1 MSTPSPL
8 KPAPPFD
15 LEQLFDKIRRLDV
28 HTPQG
33 MAGLLAKESIFV
45 FNYGEVE
52 PDAAVSLTM
61 PVRRKSY
68 SSGALMNVFAMN
80 RPEGYLRYIIEERLA
95 RFGTP
100 SDMFLLFLAGRNQI
114 GRLTYALHG
123 QTVPEGEGERLDEL
137 LSSPSGQLFERLV
150 SKYALGSGISGV
162 QPKTVVPLAS
172 EVPASAALSDVAT
185 PGVDTPGIATLDA
198 HATLPLTTVIV
209 KAEGD
214 DYAGIARNEFLCM
227 SVAREAG
234 FDVPDFWLSNDG
246 LLFVMARFDRAPDG
260 TPLGFED
267 MSVLTGNDKYRGSY
281 EMIGRAVEVYT
292 GDDFRAQSLRL
303 FERVALSCFLR
314 DGDAHMKNIG
324 IIYTDPTGP
333 RRLSPIYDVVCT
345 GIYPLLDGRMA
356 LNLNKSKVFPVP
368 GQLIAY
374 GERLGLNRA
383 EAEAI
388 LLRIDQAFDTVAE
401 RLGQDDRYKA
411 DDLLTRIRDVIRR
424 TGTIPVA
431 RAKRPAFRLP

>member
-1 MSTPSPL
+1 MSTPSSL
-8 KPAPPFD
+8 KPAQPFD

-33 MAGLLAKESIFV
+33 MAGLLAKESTFV

-162 QPKTVVPLAS
+162 QPKTVVPLAP
-172 EVPASAALSDVAT
+172 EVPA
-185 PGVDTPGIATLDA
+185 GVATLDA

-292 GDDFRAQSLRL
+292 GADFRAQSIRL

-345 GIYPLLDGRMA
+345 GVYPLLDGKMA

-374 GERLGLNRA
+374 GERLGLKRA
-383 EAEAI
+383 EAQAI

-401 RLGQDDRYKA
+401 RLSQDDRYKA
-411 DDLLTRIRDVIRR
+411 DDLLTRIQEVIRR
-424 TGTIPVA
+424 TGAIPVA

>member
-1 MSTPSPL
+1 MSTPSSL
-8 KPAPPFD
+8 KPAQPFD

-33 MAGLLAKESIFV
+33 MAGLLAKESTFV

-162 QPKTVVPLAS
+162 QPKTVVPLAP
-172 EVPASAALSDVAT
+172 EVPASV
-185 PGVDTPGIATLDA
+185 ATLDA
-198 HATLPLTTVIV
+198 HAALPLTTVIV

-214 DYAGIARNEFLCM
+214 EYAGIARNEFLCM

-292 GDDFRAQSLRL
+292 GADFRAQSIRL

-345 GIYPLLDGRMA
+345 GVYPLLDGRMA

-374 GERLGLNRA
+374 GERLGLKRA
-383 EAEAI
+383 EAQAI
-388 LLRIDQAFDTVAE
+388 LLRIDQAFDIVAE
-401 RLGQDDRYKA
+401 RLSQDDRYKA
-411 DDLLTRIRDVIRR
+411 DDLLTRIQEVIRR
-424 TGTIPVA
+424 TGAIPVA

>member
-1 MSTPSPL
+1 MSTPSSL

-15 LEQLFDKIRRLDV
+15 LENIFDKIRRLDV

-33 MAGLLAKESIFV
+33 VAGLLAKESTFV

-162 QPKTVVPLAS
+162 QPKTVVPLAPD
-172 EVPASAALSDVAT
+172 VPASVTT
-185 PGVDTPGIATLDA
+185 PGVATLDA

-234 FDVPDFWLSNDG
+234 FEVPDFWLSNDG

-292 GDDFRAQSLRL
+292 GADFRAQSLRL

-374 GERLGLNRA
+374 GERLGLKRA

-388 LLRIDQAFDTVAE
+388 LLRIDDAFETVAE
-401 RLGQDDRYKA
+401 RLSQDDRYKV
-411 DDLLTRIRDVIRR
+411 DDLLERIRDVIRR
-424 TGTIPVA
+424 TGAIPVA
-431 RAKRPAFRLP
+431 RAKRPAFRVP

>member
-1 MSTPSPL
+1 MNTPAST
-8 KPAPPFD
+8 FD
-15 LEQLFDKIRRLDV
+15 IEKLFDKIRQLDV

-33 MAGLLAKESIFV
+33 IAGLLAKESTFV
-45 FNYGEVE
+45 FNYGDVE
-52 PDAAVSLTM
+52 PSAAVSLTM

-68 SSGALMNVFAMN
+68 SSGALMSVFAMN

-114 GRLTYALHG
+114 GRLTYALRG
-123 QTVPEGEGERLDEL
+123 EAVPEGEGEQLDEL

-162 QPKTVVPLAS
+162 QPKTVVPLL
-172 EVPASAALSDVAT
+172 PAAAEPATVDSHAAL
-185 PGVDTPGIATLDA
+185 
-198 HATLPLTTVIV
+198 PLKTVIV

-214 DYAGIARNEFLCM
+214 DYPGIARNEFLCM

-234 FDVPDFWLSNDG
+234 FEVPDFWLSDDG
-246 LLFVMARFDRAPDG
+246 LLFVMARFDRTPDG
-260 TPLGFED
+260 AALGFED
-267 MSVLTGNDKYRGSY
+267 MSVLTGNEKYRGSY
-281 EMIGRAVEVYT
+281 EMIARAVEVYT
-292 GDDFRAQSLRL
+292 GADFRAQAIRL

-324 IIYTDPTGP
+324 LLYSDPTGP

-345 GIYPLLDGRMA
+345 GIYPSLDGRMA

-368 GQLIAY
+368 EQLVAY
-374 GERLGLNRA
+374 GERLGLKRG
-383 EAEAI
+383 EAEAV
-388 LLRIDQAFDTVAE
+388 LLRIDTAFDAVADHLAADE
-401 RLGQDDRYKA
+401 RYRA
-411 DDLLTRIRDVIRR
+411 DDLLSRIRGEVRR
-424 TGTIPVA
+424 TGPLPFTNP
-431 RAKRPAFRLP
+431 RRPAGGFR

>member
-1 MSTPSPL
+1 MNTPAST
-8 KPAPPFD
+8 FD
-15 LEQLFDKIRRLDV
+15 IEKLFDKIRQLDV

-33 MAGLLAKESIFV
+33 IAGLLAKESTFV
-45 FNYGEVE
+45 FNYGDVE
-52 PDAAVSLTM
+52 PSAAVSLTM

-68 SSGALMNVFAMN
+68 SSGALMSVFAMN

-114 GRLTYALHG
+114 GRLTYALRG
-123 QTVPEGEGERLDEL
+123 EAVPEGEGEQLDEL

-162 QPKTVVPLAS
+162 QPKTVVPLL
-172 EVPASAALSDVAT
+172 PAAAEPAAVDSHAAL
-185 PGVDTPGIATLDA
+185 
-198 HATLPLTTVIV
+198 PLKTVIV

-214 DYAGIARNEFLCM
+214 DYPGIARNEFLCM

-234 FDVPDFWLSNDG
+234 FEVPDFWLSDDG
-246 LLFVMARFDRAPDG
+246 LLFVMARFDRTPDG
-260 TPLGFED
+260 AALGFED
-267 MSVLTGNDKYRGSY
+267 MSVLTGNEKYRGSY
-281 EMIGRAVEVYT
+281 EMIARAVEVYT
-292 GDDFRAQSLRL
+292 GADFRAQATRL

-324 IIYTDPTGP
+324 LLYSDPTGP

-345 GIYPLLDGRMA
+345 GIYPSLDGRMA

-368 GQLIAY
+368 EQLVAY
-374 GERLGLNRA
+374 GERLGLKRG
-383 EAEAI
+383 EAEAV
-388 LLRIDQAFDTVAE
+388 LLRIDTAFDAVADHLAADE
-401 RLGQDDRYKA
+401 RYRA
-411 DDLLTRIRDVIRR
+411 DDLLSRIRGEVRR
-424 TGTIPVA
+424 TGPLPFTNP
-431 RAKRPAFRLP
+431 RRPAGGFR

>member
-1 MSTPSPL
+1 MSTPSSL

-15 LEQLFDKIRRLDV
+15 LENLFDKIRRLDV

-33 MAGLLAKESIFV
+33 MAGLLAKESTFV

-162 QPKTVVPLAS
+162 QPKTVVPLAP
-172 EVPASAALSDVAT
+172 EVPASVTTS
-185 PGVDTPGIATLDA
+185 GVATLDA

-292 GDDFRAQSLRL
+292 GADFRAQSLRL

-324 IIYTDPTGP
+324 ILYTDPTGP

-345 GIYPLLDGRMA
+345 GVYPLLDGRMA

-368 GQLIAY
+368 GQLVAY
-374 GERLGLNRA
+374 GERLGLKRA

-401 RLGQDDRYKA
+401 RLSQDDRYKA

-424 TGTIPVA
+424 TGAIPVA

>member
-1 MSTPSPL
+1 MSTLPSL
-8 KPAPPFD
+8 LPAPPFD
-15 LEQLFDKIRRLDV
+15 LEKLFDKIRQLDV

-33 MAGLLAKESIFV
+33 IAGLLAKESTFV

-123 QTVPEGEGERLDEL
+123 ETVPEGEGERLDEL

-162 QPKTVVPLAS
+162 QPKTVVPLLPAPS
-172 EVPASAALSDVAT
+172 EVPASPPT
-185 PGVDTPGIATLDA
+185 IDA
-198 HATLPLTTVIV
+198 HAALPLTTVIV

-214 DYAGIARNEFLCM
+214 DYPGIARNEFLCM

-234 FDVPDFWLSNDG
+234 FEVPDFWLSNDG

-260 TPLGFED
+260 TALGFED

-281 EMIGRAVEVYT
+281 EMIARAVEVYT
-292 GDDFRAQSLRL
+292 GADFRTQSIRL
-303 FERVALSCFLR
+303 FERIALSCFLR

-324 IIYTDPTGP
+324 IVYADPTGA

-345 GIYPLLDGRMA
+345 GIYPSLDGRMA

-368 GQLIAY
+368 EQLIAY
-374 GERLGLNRA
+374 GERLGLKRV
-383 EAEAI
+383 EADAI
-388 LLRIDQAFDTVAE
+388 LSRIDAAFDTVAE
-401 RLGQDDRYKA
+401 RLGEDDRYKA
-411 DDLLTRIRDVIRR
+411 DDLLARIRGEIRR
-424 TGTIPVA
+424 TGPIPVA
-431 RAKRPAFRLP
+431 RAKRPAVPHP

>member
-8 KPAPPFD
+8 IPAPPFD

-33 MAGLLAKESIFV
+33 MAGLLAKESTFV

-162 QPKTVVPLAS
+162 QPKTVVPLAP
-172 EVPASAALSDVAT
+172 EVPAGAS
-185 PGVDTPGIATLDA
+185 TLDA

-281 EMIGRAVEVYT
+281 EMIARAVEVYT
-292 GDDFRAQSLRL
+292 GADFRAQSLRL

-324 IIYTDPTGP
+324 IVYADPTGP
-333 RRLSPIYDVVCT
+333 RRLAPIYDVVCT

-374 GERLGLNRA
+374 GERLGLKRA

-388 LLRIDQAFDTVAE
+388 LLRIDQAFETVAE
-401 RLGQDDRYKA
+401 RLSHDDRYKA
-411 DDLLTRIRDVIRR
+411 DDLLTQIRDVIRR
-424 TGTIPVA
+424 TGAIPVA

>member
-1 MSTPSPL
+1 MNTPAST
-8 KPAPPFD
+8 FD
-15 LEQLFDKIRRLDV
+15 IEKLFDKIRQLDV

-33 MAGLLAKESIFV
+33 IAGLLAKESTFV
-45 FNYGEVE
+45 FNYGDVE
-52 PDAAVSLTM
+52 PSAAVSLTM

-68 SSGALMNVFAMN
+68 SSGALMSVFAMN

-114 GRLTYALHG
+114 GRLTYALRG
-123 QTVPEGEGERLDEL
+123 EAVPEGEGEQLDEL

-162 QPKTVVPLAS
+162 QPKTVVPLL
-172 EVPASAALSDVAT
+172 PAPAEPATVDSHAAL
-185 PGVDTPGIATLDA
+185 
-198 HATLPLTTVIV
+198 PLKTVIV

-214 DYAGIARNEFLCM
+214 DYPGIARNEFLCM

-234 FDVPDFWLSNDG
+234 FEVPDFWLSDDG
-246 LLFVMARFDRAPDG
+246 LLFVMARFDRTPDG
-260 TPLGFED
+260 AALGFED
-267 MSVLTGNDKYRGSY
+267 MSVLTGNEKYRGSY
-281 EMIGRAVEVYT
+281 EMIARAVEVYT
-292 GDDFRAQSLRL
+292 GADFRAQATRL

-324 IIYTDPTGP
+324 LLYSDPTGP

-345 GIYPLLDGRMA
+345 GIYPSLDGRMA

-368 GQLIAY
+368 EQLVAY
-374 GERLGLNRA
+374 GERLGLKRG
-383 EAEAI
+383 EAEAV
-388 LLRIDQAFDTVAE
+388 LLRIDTAFDAVADHLAADE
-401 RLGQDDRYKA
+401 RYRA
-411 DDLLTRIRDVIRR
+411 DDLLSRIRGEVRR
-424 TGTIPVA
+424 TGPLPFTNP
-431 RAKRPAFRLP
+431 RRPAGGFR

>member
-8 KPAPPFD
+8 TPAQPFD
-15 LEQLFDKIRRLDV
+15 LEQLFNKIRRLDV

-33 MAGLLAKESIFV
+33 MAGLLAKESTFV
-45 FNYGEVE
+45 FNYGEVD

-172 EVPASAALSDVAT
+172 DSPAGVPT
-185 PGVDTPGIATLDA
+185 RGVATLDA
-198 HATLPLTTVIV
+198 HASLPLTTVIV

-214 DYAGIARNEFLCM
+214 DYAGIARNEYLCM

-234 FDVPDFWLSNDG
+234 FDVPEFWLSNDG

-281 EMIGRAVEVYT
+281 EMIGRAVEIYT
-292 GDDFRAQSLRL
+292 GADFRAQSIRL

-368 GQLIAY
+368 GQLVAY
-374 GERLGLNRA
+374 GERLGLKRA

-388 LLRIDQAFDTVAE
+388 LLRIDQAFNRVFE
-401 RLGQDDRYKA
+401 QLGEDERYKS
-411 DDLLTRIRDVIRR
+411 DDLLTRIQDVIRR
-424 TGTIPVA
+424 TGAIPVA

>member
-1 MSTPSPL
+1 MSTPPPL

-33 MAGLLAKESIFV
+33 MAGLLAKESTFV

-162 QPKTVVPLAS
+162 QPKTVVPLAP
-172 EVPASAALSDVAT
+172 EVPASVAA
-185 PGVDTPGIATLDA
+185 PGVATLDA

-292 GDDFRAQSLRL
+292 GADFRAQSLRL

-374 GERLGLNRA
+374 GERLGLKRA

-388 LLRIDQAFDTVAE
+388 LLRIDRAFDTVAE
-401 RLGQDDRYKA
+401 RLSQDGRYKA
-411 DDLLTRIRDVIRR
+411 DDLLARIREVIRR
-424 TGTIPVA
+424 TGAIPVA

>member
-1 MSTPSPL
+1 MNTPAST
-8 KPAPPFD
+8 FD
-15 LEQLFDKIRRLDV
+15 IEKLFDKIRQLDV

-33 MAGLLAKESIFV
+33 IAGLLAKESTFV
-45 FNYGEVE
+45 FNYGDVE
-52 PDAAVSLTM
+52 PSAAVSLTM

-68 SSGALMNVFAMN
+68 SSGALMSVFAMN

-114 GRLTYALHG
+114 GRLTYALRG
-123 QTVPEGEGERLDEL
+123 EAVPEGEGEQLDEL

-162 QPKTVVPLAS
+162 QPKTVVPLL
-172 EVPASAALSDVAT
+172 PAAAEPAAVDSHAAL
-185 PGVDTPGIATLDA
+185 
-198 HATLPLTTVIV
+198 PLKTVIV

-214 DYAGIARNEFLCM
+214 DYPGIARNEFLCM

-234 FDVPDFWLSNDG
+234 FEVPDFWLSDDG
-246 LLFVMARFDRAPDG
+246 LLFVMARFDRTPDG
-260 TPLGFED
+260 AALGFED
-267 MSVLTGNDKYRGSY
+267 MSVLTGNEKYRGSY
-281 EMIGRAVEVYT
+281 EMIARAVEVYT
-292 GDDFRAQSLRL
+292 GADFRAQAIRL

-324 IIYTDPTGP
+324 LLYSDPTGP

-345 GIYPLLDGRMA
+345 GIYPSLDGRMA

-368 GQLIAY
+368 EELVAY
-374 GERLGLNRA
+374 GERLGLKRG
-383 EAEAI
+383 EAEAV
-388 LLRIDQAFDTVAE
+388 LLRIDTAFDAVADHLAADE
-401 RLGQDDRYKA
+401 RYRA
-411 DDLLTRIRDVIRR
+411 DDLLSRIRGEVRR
-424 TGTIPVA
+424 TGPLPFTNP
-431 RAKRPAFRLP
+431 RRPAGGFR

>member
-1 MSTPSPL
+1 MKIWTFSSGRRNEHAVVVP
-8 KPAPPFD
+8 PAPPFD
-15 LEQLFDKIRRLDV
+15 LEKLFDKIRQLDV

-33 MAGLLAKESIFV
+33 IAGLLAKESTFV

-123 QTVPEGEGERLDEL
+123 ETVPEGEGERLDEL

-162 QPKTVVPLAS
+162 QPKTVVPLLPPPLRFP
-172 EVPASAALSDVAT
+172 PALAMI
-185 PGVDTPGIATLDA
+185 DT

-214 DYAGIARNEFLCM
+214 DYPGIARNEFLCM

-234 FDVPDFWLSNDG
+234 FDVPDFWLSDDG

-281 EMIGRAVEVYT
+281 EMIARAVEVYT
-292 GDDFRAQSLRL
+292 GADFRTQSLQAFRA
-303 FERVALSCFLR
+303 RRAVVLSSRRRCSHEEHRDYVCRSDWSAPAFAYLR
-314 DGDAHMKNIG
+314 
-324 IIYTDPTGP
+324 
-333 RRLSPIYDVVCT
+333 RRLHGHLS
-345 GIYPLLDGRMA
+345 
-356 LNLNKSKVFPVP
+356 
-368 GQLIAY
+368 IA
-374 GERLGLNRA
+374 
-383 EAEAI
+383 
-388 LLRIDQAFDTVAE
+388 
-401 RLGQDDRYKA
+401 
-411 DDLLTRIRDVIRR
+411 
-424 TGTIPVA
+424 
-431 RAKRPAFRLP
+431 

>member
-1 MSTPSPL
+1 MSTPSSL

-15 LEQLFDKIRRLDV
+15 LENLFDKIRRLDV

-33 MAGLLAKESIFV
+33 ISGLLAKESTFV

-162 QPKTVVPLAS
+162 QPKTVVPLAP
-172 EVPASAALSDVAT
+172 EVPASVAT
-185 PGVDTPGIATLDA
+185 PGVATLDA
-198 HATLPLTTVIV
+198 HATLPLTTVTSASAHTPGRNAV
-209 KAEGD
+209 TSMLSMR
-214 DYAGIARNEFLCM
+214 AR
-227 SVAREAG
+227 
-234 FDVPDFWLSNDG
+234 
-246 LLFVMARFDRAPDG
+246 RALRS
-260 TPLGFED
+260 TSWPL
-267 MSVLTGNDKYRGSY
+267 
-281 EMIGRAVEVYT
+281 RA
-292 GDDFRAQSLRL
+292 S
-303 FERVALSCFLR
+303 S
-314 DGDAHMKNIG
+314 
-324 IIYTDPTGP
+324 
-333 RRLSPIYDVVCT
+333 
-345 GIYPLLDGRMA
+345 
-356 LNLNKSKVFPVP
+356 
-368 GQLIAY
+368 
-374 GERLGLNRA
+374 
-383 EAEAI
+383 
-388 LLRIDQAFDTVAE
+388 
-401 RLGQDDRYKA
+401 
-411 DDLLTRIRDVIRR
+411 
-424 TGTIPVA
+424 
-431 RAKRPAFRLP
+431 